1 MRTDRSTVT
10 STTANSWMENA
21 GPMEWRHSLPSRGLA
36 VPLPAQEVVAADKTA
51 RFDAMIRTNGLAVYP
66 DVVDYPEFLRSRG
79 IHRAVVSASEHCEA
93 LVEAAGITDMFEIR
107 GRWSTRDGRSM
118 RGSFTADT
126 YLAAAADL
134 GVDATNCAVFEDAI
148 VYLNAYRAGG
158 FGAVVGVNR
167 KGLPTQ
173 PFFDAG
179 ATIVVTS
186 FEELLPTQSAAVS
199 PSVVRPAAPRSKHL
213 AHVRNVKGLTPR
225 QLRVRGREHPDVV
238 VFDLRATLAE
248 GDEKGPDKPL
258 RDPPRS
264 FHGR

>member
-1 MRTDRSTVT
+1 MPALPESIRACLFDLDGVLTD
-10 STTANSWMENA
+10 TAAVHAVAWKQAFDDYLSANA
-21 GPMEWRHSLPSRGLA
+21 GIGDDAYRPFDSDVDYREFVDGKRRADGVASFFASRGLA

-66 DVVDYPEFLRSRG
+66 DVVDYLEFLRSRG

-107 GRWSTRDGRSM
+107 VDGQRATADRL
-118 RGSFTADT
+118 RGKPAADT

-134 GVDATNCAVFEDAI
+134 GVAATNCAVFEDAI
-148 VYLNAYRAGG
+148 AGLNAGRAGG

-186 FEELLPTQSAAVS
+186 FEELLPA
-199 PSVVRPAAPRSKHL
+199 
-213 AHVRNVKGLTPR
+213 
-225 QLRVRGREHPDVV
+225 
-238 VFDLRATLAE
+238 
-248 GDEKGPDKPL
+248 
-258 RDPPRS
+258 
-264 FHGR
+264 